1 MKDKDRA
8 EKGNSEVRQRI
19 LDAAANLLAENGY
32 DRTSVRDI
40 TKLACCNVASVNYY
54 FGGKD
59 NLYLEVCRQRLTLLR
74 QVRIEG
80 INSVMNRSDR
90 KVTIEEL
97 IRGFAEAFFKPL
109 TDKNTGKTLMQLMW
123 REMVEPHLPERMFL
137 EEVVNPITRT
147 FTGAMKKVCPKLS
160 DNEILLSIESIIA
173 QLIHVIML
181 QKFQTAHRPSD
192 MPIPEISSYIDHIV
206 EFSAAGIRNFSEKG
220 AGNVTK

>member
-1 MKDKDRA
+1 MKEKDRA

-59 NLYLEVCRQRLTLLR
+59 NLYLEVYRQRLTLLR
-74 QVRIEG
+74 EVRIEG
-80 INSVMNRSDR
+80 IDSVMNRSDR
-90 KVTIEEL
+90 KVTVEEL

-109 TDKNTGKTLMQLMW
+109 TDKTTGKTLMQLMW
-123 REMVEPHLPERMFL
+123 REMVEPHLPKRMFL
-137 EEVVNPITRT
+137 EEVVNPVTKALT
-147 FTGAMKKVCPKLS
+147 DAMKKVCPKLG
-160 DNEILLSIESIIA
+160 DREILLSIESIVA
-173 QLIHVIML
+173 QLVHVIML
-181 QKFQTAHRPSD
+181 QKFQTAHRPGD
-192 MPIPEISSYIDHIV
+192 VPIPEISDYVDHIV

>member
-8 EKGNSEVRQRI
+8 EKGNSNVRQRI
-19 LDAAANLLAENGY
+19 LDAAAILLAEKGF

-40 TKLACCNVASVNYY
+40 TKQACCNVASINYY

-59 NLYLEVCRQRLTLLR
+59 NLYLEVYRQRLTLLR
-74 QVRIEG
+74 EVRIEG
-80 INSVMNRSDR
+80 INNVMSQPDR
-90 KVTIEEL
+90 KVTVEEL

-109 TDKNTGKTLMQLMW
+109 TDKKNGKTLMQLMW

-137 EEVVNPITRT
+137 EEVVNPVTKT
-147 FTGAMKKVCPKLS
+147 LTDAMKKVCPKLG
-160 DNEILLSIESIIA
+160 DREILLSIESIVA
-173 QLIHVIML
+173 QLVHVIML

-192 MPIPEISSYIDHIV
+192 VPIPEISDYIDHIV